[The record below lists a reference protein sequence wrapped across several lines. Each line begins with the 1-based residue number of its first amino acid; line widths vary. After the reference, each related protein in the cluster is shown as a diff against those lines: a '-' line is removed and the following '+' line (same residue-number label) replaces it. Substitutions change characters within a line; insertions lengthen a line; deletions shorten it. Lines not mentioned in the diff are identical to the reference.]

1 MQPSN
6 KPQQS
11 SNVVQSSSNNPQVV
25 PGSDG
30 QIQSHPNPI
39 ETPAVSLKLHGSG
52 FSLHLNKW
60 VVLGVLGV
68 AMLATFFLITK
79 GSEFCLFSTCIPP
92 IDSTNSIAMNFWGF
106 AGGTAVLVILTTFFG
121 VSLMPAVAAS
131 FAVWFLKSLSVRK
144 AIHIVKMTK
153 SVLIFLG
160 SFPSVM

>member
-6 KPQQS
+6 NPQQS
-11 SNVVQSSSNNPQVV
+11 PDLVQSSSNNPQVV
-25 PGSDG
+25 PSSDG
-30 QIQSHPNPI
+30 QIESHSNPI
-39 ETPAVSLKLHGSG
+39 ETPAVSLKILGSG

-92 IDSTNSIAMNFWGF
+92 IDSSNSLAINFWGF
-106 AGGTAVLVILTTFFG
+106 AGGTAALVILTTFFG

-131 FAVWFLKSLSVRK
+131 FAVWFLMQ
-144 AIHIVKMTK
+144 MT
-153 SVLIFLG
+153 LH
-160 SFPSVM
+160 